1 MRQLMKNKEGATEG
15 GGNLWVLVF
24 IVVLLLHI
32 IFILGF
38 MGFNLLK
45 SMYKEPSNT
54 KSTPGIQEQKY
65 SKEEPPANRTSEKKP
80 FLKSEIPASLNP
92 ISANGFGDNADET
105 EMPQKDLEKLLASL
119 DRSSGTS
126 SLPETSAIDP
136 TTVET
141 LTNPVNPIG
150 FTESS
155 GNYYIVVEG
164 DTLMKIAVN
173 TGVSINDIRKKN
185 RLEKDV
191 VKIGQK
197 LIIPG
202 KSENK
207 TLVSA
212 VNTRD
217 PQKQP
222 ISTTAISPKL
232 LSGTT
237 GAYKTYRVEK
247 GDTLNKIAILSHTTP
262 ENLVKINN
270 ISDPRKLKVGM
281 EIKVPR
287 E

>member
-1 MRQLMKNKEGATEG
+1 MENKEGATEG

-24 IVVLLLHI
+24 LVVLLLHI

-45 SMYKEPSNT
+45 SMHKEPSNT
-54 KSTPGIQEQKY
+54 KSTPGVQEQKY
-65 SKEEPPANRTSEKKP
+65 SKEELPANRTSEGNH
-80 FLKSEIPASLNP
+80 FLKSEIPAPLNP
-92 ISANGFGDNADET
+92 ISANGLGDSADET

-119 DRSSGTS
+119 DRSSGTY
-126 SLPETSAIDP
+126 SLPGTSAIDP
-136 TTVET
+136 TTTEN
-141 LTNPVNPIG
+141 LPNPVNPIG
-150 FTESS
+150 FTENP

-202 KSENK
+202 KSDNK

-212 VNTRD
+212 ANARD
-217 PQKQP
+217 SQKQP
-222 ISTTAISPKL
+222 ANTTAISPKPS
-232 LSGTT
+232 SGTV
-237 GAYKTYRVEK
+237 GAYKTHRVEK
-247 GDTLNKIAILSHTTP
+247 GDTLNKIASLSHTTP
-262 ENLVKINN
+262 ENLAKINN

-281 EIKVPR
+281 EIKVPA